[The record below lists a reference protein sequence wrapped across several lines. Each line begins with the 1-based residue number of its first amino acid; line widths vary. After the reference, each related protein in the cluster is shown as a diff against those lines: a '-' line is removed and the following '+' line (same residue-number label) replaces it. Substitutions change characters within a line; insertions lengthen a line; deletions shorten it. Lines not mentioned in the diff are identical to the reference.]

1 MAISLNERITFTA
14 RQPVNNTENDD
25 KRDAEK
31 KVVTGGG
38 ALAATTAAAK
48 SKAMKSGVDLFSTS
62 EKAAK
67 GIKGV
72 TETTKTVT
80 SVAKQSK
87 GLWPKIVENAKWGKT
102 KILSWG
108 TKFKNNRLI
117 KPLVQSKVFKWTA
130 GGLGYLFGFVT
141 LISGLSDIG
150 KVTTEMIESKVSE

>member
-1 MAISLNERITFTA
+1 MAISLNERITFTS
-14 RQPVNNTENDD
+14 QPANNNKSDN
-25 KRDAEK
+25 KDAEK

-38 ALAATTAAAK
+38 AVAATTAAAR

-87 GLWPKIVENAKWGKT
+87 GLWSKIVGNAKWAKT
-102 KILSWG
+102 KILNWG
-108 TKFKNNRLI
+108 AKFKNTRFI
-117 KPLVQSKVFKWTA
+117 KPIVNSKIFKA
-130 GGLGYLFGFVT
+130 GAGALGYGFGFVT

-150 KVTTEMIESKVSE
+150 KVTTEMIESKVAD

>member
-1 MAISLNERITFTA
+1 MAVSLNERITFTA
-14 RQPVNNTENDD
+14 QPANKTEND
-25 KRDAEK
+25 KKDAEK

-38 ALAATTAAAK
+38 AVAATTAAAR

-87 GLWPKIVENAKWGKT
+87 GLWPKIVENVKWAKT
-102 KILSWG
+102 KILNWG
-108 TKFKNNRLI
+108 AKFKNMKLIRL
-117 KPLVQSKVFKWTA
+117 LVQSKAFKLFA
-130 GGLGYLFGFVT
+130 GALGYLFGFVT
-141 LISGLSDIG
+141 LVSGLSDIG
-150 KVTTEMIESKVSE
+150 KVTTEMVESKVAD